1 MGSANKTASESARG
15 GSVRA
20 SIDGWHE
27 SLALTRLTEE
37 AQRYASII
45 GVELGDVTVRD
56 FKARWGSCYPSGA
69 IAYNCHVIMA
79 PQRLV
84 D

>member
-1 MGSANKTASESARG
+1 MRATIEGWDEAR
-15 GSVRA
+15 
-20 SIDGWHE
+20 
-27 SLALTRLTEE
+27 ALTLSTEKT
-37 AQRYASII
+37 QRYASII